1 MRYLLILLLFANQI
15 CNAQQPP
22 HRFCEN
28 AKCGYIAANEKLL
41 LPPVYDAGSD
51 FKNGLAI
58 VMKKNKRAFINEQGV
73 FITEFD
79 FDDAGLPNE
88 GLCKVMKNGKYGFI
102 DESGKIIIDFMY
114 GFADDFNNGLARV
127 KINNLYGFINTKGEL
142 VITAIYKDAN
152 NFNEDLASVYDGKFW
167 GFINTA
173 QQTIIPFMY
182 DRAYIFNKSVCA
194 VQQTNKQFFIDRNG
208 TFVKEQTKAKDE
220 IEWEERTKEYFDKL
234 NNQKDIKQK
243 KGARYEK

>member
-1 MRYLLILLLFANQI
+1 MMRYLLLLLLFANQI

-22 HRFCEN
+22 HRFYEN

-58 VMKKNKRAFINEQGV
+58 VMKKNKRAFINEQGA

-79 FDDAGLPNE
+79 FDDAGLPND
-88 GLCKVMKNGKYGFI
+88 GLCKVMKNGKYGFM
-102 DESGKIIIDFMY
+102 DVSGKIMIDFIY
-114 GFADDFNNGLARV
+114 TFVDDFNNGLARV
-127 KINNLYGFINTKGEL
+127 QINNLFGFINTKGEL
-142 VITAIYKDAN
+142 VISAIYKDVN
-152 NFNEDLASVYDGKFW
+152 NFNEELASVYDGKFW

-173 QQTIIPFMY
+173 QQTIIPFKY
-182 DRAYIFNKSVCA
+182 DRAYMFNKSICV
-194 VQQTNKQFFIDRNG
+194 VQQANKHFFIDKQGN
-208 TFVKEQTKAKDE
+208 FIKEQAKPKDD
-220 IEWEERTKEYFDKL
+220 IEREERAKET
-234 NNQKDIKQK
+234 KQK